1 MQKSEIVQQPKPNA
15 NTEIQKQQLS
25 SPKIPTKEKLSAAE
39 IQRRKINAASEY
51 FRKLREEANKNNT
64 ASDNNTMSPKKPETP
79 PVQQPSP
86 RTPPVP
92 VTATVVTVAGAPAQM
107 LGPPP
112 PLIPNDNSP
121 RIQSLPV
128 MINKPNI
135 DLGEVVRSTIINGV
149 TKQFSQVTLFCIYKN
164 NFVKLF

>member
-25 SPKIPTKEKLSAAE
+25 SPKTPTKEKLSAAE

-86 RTPPVP
+86 RTSP
-92 VTATVVTVAGAPAQM
+92 VVTVAGAPAQM

-149 TKQFSQVTLFCIYKN
+149 TKQFSQVTVIY
-164 NFVKLF
+164 V